1 MGNRHKNIKPIYNLV
16 GVNKNCNFKETKF
29 CRVFPTQFIRYPKV
43 YLKQI
48 WISITHYVQIL
59 IQILFDIHFNSISNL
74 PILVILLFRNNV
86 PSRHFLTLLVSLLL
100 LPLLR
105 LIFPQHH
112 RHCLSQKSLHKF

>member
-74 PILVILLFRNNV
+74 LILSLLLSQNNDLN
-86 PSRHFLTLLVSLLL
+86 RYFLILLVSLLL

-105 LIFPQHH
+105 LVFPRHH
-112 RHCLSQKSLHKF
+112 RHYLFRKSLHKS